1 MADHPRDEFDAVPE
15 SSHRQGVHREHL
27 GAARSSG
34 LGLKIAVAVLAL
46 LIGLGSYFLL
56 PRLGLTDAADEDPAA
71 PVATST
77 AANPDSGAGPEPSDA
92 ATDGAATDG
101 AGSDGTTATAPT
113 DADDIDREQT
123 VNVLNGAGIAGLATI
138 GADRLADEGWT
149 GTVPGNWVGAPVDSS
164 VVFFNGEDQ
173 RAAAEAVAED
183 LGITDLIDG
192 AEVSLEIS
200 VVLGPEFE

>member
-1 MADHPRDEFDAVPE
+1 MTDHPRDEFDAVPE
-15 SSHRQGVHREHL
+15 SSDRQGVHREHL
-27 GAARSSG
+27 TASRSSG

-56 PRLGLTDAADEDPAA
+56 PRLGLTDAGDEDPAA

-77 AANPDSGAGPEPSDA
+77 AASPGSGTAPGPSDG
-92 ATDGAATDG
+92 ATDGADG
-101 AGSDGTTATAPT
+101 DGTTTAPAA
-113 DADDIDREQT
+113 ADGIDREQT

-138 GADRLADEGWT
+138 GAERLADEGWT
-149 GTVPGNWVGAPVDSS
+149 GTLPGNWVGAPVDSS

-183 LGITDLIDG
+183 LGIADLIDG
-192 AEVSLEIS
+192 AEVSSDIS
-200 VVLGPEFE
+200 VVLGPDFE